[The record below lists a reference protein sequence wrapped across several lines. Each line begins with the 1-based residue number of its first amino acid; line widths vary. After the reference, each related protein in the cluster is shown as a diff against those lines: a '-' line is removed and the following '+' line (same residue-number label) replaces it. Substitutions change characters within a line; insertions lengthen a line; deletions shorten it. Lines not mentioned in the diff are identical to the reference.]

1 MVEGFDVMP
10 SSSPANP
17 PDPLPGAD
25 HFPELEDVMT
35 RIVCHQ
41 LAPVIGELERNCETV
56 IGSVAAAVDAGADV
70 VVLPELATS
79 GYVFETVE
87 EARSLAITTDH
98 DVFGRVTEALA
109 GSQAVAAFGFC
120 ERGRDGLVHNSAAL
134 VTADGVLEVYRKTHL
149 WDTEKQFFTP
159 GSDLP
164 PVVDTAAG
172 RIGVLVCYDLEFPE
186 MTRHLG
192 LQGADLVVV
201 PTNWPWGP
209 RPASERPVE
218 VIIAMAAAR
227 TNRVVIAC
235 CDRTGTERGQEWTSG
250 TTIVDHD
257 GWVAATCDESGIA
270 TADLDLSAT
279 RDKRLSP
286 RNDLLDDRRTDLY

>member
-1 MVEGFDVMP
+1 
-10 SSSPANP
+10 
-17 PDPLPGAD
+17 
-25 HFPELEDVMT
+25 MT

-41 LAPVIGELERNCETV
+41 LAPVIGELDLNCATV
-56 IGSVAAAVDAGADV
+56 VTSVAAAVEAGADV

-79 GYVFETVE
+79 GYVFESLD
-87 EARSLAITTDH
+87 EARSLAVTTDH
-98 DVFGRVTEALA
+98 DVFARVTGVLA
-109 GSQAVAAFGFC
+109 GSSAVAAFGFC
-120 ERGRDGLVHNSAAL
+120 ERGRGGLVHNSAAV

-159 GSDLP
+159 GTALP
-164 PVVDTAAG
+164 PVVDTPAG

-209 RPASERPVE
+209 TPVGERPVE
-218 VIIAMAAAR
+218 VVIAMAAAR
-227 TNRVVIAC
+227 TNRMVIAC
-235 CDRTGTERGQEWTSG
+235 CDRTGTERGQEWTAG
-250 TTIVDHD
+250 TSIIGHD

-270 TADLDLSAT
+270 SADLDLSPT

-286 RNDLLDDRRTDLY
+286 RNDLLGDRRSDLY